1 LVLIDCE
8 IVWFCI
14 TGCLSCLIGYN
25 LQDIFLKL
33 TMHENTLP
41 LCKSSVELKKSQVCL
56 TQAADASDGYALLK
70 ESEITS

>member
-1 LVLIDCE
+1 
-8 IVWFCI
+8 
-14 TGCLSCLIGYN
+14 
-25 LQDIFLKL
+25 
-33 TMHENTLP
+33 MHENTLP